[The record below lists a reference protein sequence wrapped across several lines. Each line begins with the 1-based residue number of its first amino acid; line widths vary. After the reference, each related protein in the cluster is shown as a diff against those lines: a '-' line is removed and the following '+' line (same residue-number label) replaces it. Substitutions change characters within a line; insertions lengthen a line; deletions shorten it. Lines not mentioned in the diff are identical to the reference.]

1 MNTMEMK
8 VADLK
13 PHPKNEEIY
22 GYNEDVSDLV
32 EKIKKSGRVHTM
44 TVNSKGVVLAGH
56 RRLKACIELGIET
69 VKAEIID
76 FDTPEE
82 EIEFIINDNSTRE
95 KTIEQRSREA
105 KELKRV
111 ETVLAEKRM
120 ADGGGD
126 KKSDKYKSG
135 VAKPPQAIL
144 DKTEQGKARD
154 IVASKLKFASG
165 REVDRAITA
174 VNKIDELR
182 KAGRVEEAELIRGVL
197 NNRSVSA
204 AEELAR
210 NIDIVEIPK
219 EDKQLIQS
227 GKKSSYSYVEQ
238 AKQKQ
243 KPKEETKTC
252 KACGKTYSIH
262 MFYKGRNECKNCC
275 SIKDSERRSGVVK
288 DLFGNPLPYD
298 KELAN
303 SQAVK
308 DAIAHLKRDPSKDTN
323 EVDYGMEFKLFKIT
337 LDDYYFANQKFID
350 GEVFKGMPIDIKN
363 EFSKEVDNLANYVQ
377 LLRAHLE
384 K

>member
-1 MNTMEMK
+1 MNTMEVK

-22 GYNEDVSDLV
+22 GVNEDILDLV

-82 EIEFIINDNSTRE
+82 EIEFIIDDNSTRE

-111 ETVLAEKRM
+111 ETLLAEKRLSILG
-120 ADGGGD
+120 ATGGRGN
-126 KKSDKYKSG
+126 KKG
-135 VAKPPQAIL
+135 VADLPQGL
-144 DKTEQGKARD
+144 EKKDQGKARD
-154 IVASKLKFASG
+154 IVASKLNFTSG

-174 VNKIDELR
+174 VNKIDELS
-182 KAGRVEEAELIRGVL
+182 KTGRVEDAELIRGVL

-219 EDKQLIQS
+219 EEKPLIQS
-227 GKKSSYSYVEQ
+227 GRKSSYSYVEQ

-243 KPKEETKTC
+243 KSKEETKTC
-252 KACGKTYSIH
+252 KTCRKELPVKMFHKGEDKCKACCPEKRQQKNTEYIGNTTITMADLEETVREYNAQSRGEIEIVIPEREKGYVSKTLESA
-262 MFYKGRNECKNCC
+262 M
-275 SIKDSERRSGVVK
+275 SEFRRKVAQCMVHQREIQK
-288 DLFGNPLPYD
+288 MD
-298 KELAN
+298 KEEKTRLGRIMA
-303 SQAVK
+303 
-308 DAIAHLKRDPSKDTN
+308 
-323 EVDYGMEFKLFKIT
+323 
-337 LDDYYFANQKFID
+337 KFIED
-350 GEVFKGMPIDIKN
+350 FQKDKN
-363 EFSKEVDNLANYVQ
+363 YITGGK
-377 LLRAHLE
+377 
-384 K
+384 

>member
-1 MNTMEMK
+1 MTTMEMK
-8 VADLK
+8 VADLR

-22 GYNEDVSDLV
+22 GYGEDISDLV

-69 VKAEIID
+69 VNAEIVD

-82 EIEFIINDNSTRE
+82 EIEFIVLDNHQRE
-95 KTIEQRSREA
+95 KTIEQKA
-105 KELKRV
+105 KEARVLKEV
-111 ETVLAEKRM
+111 ESKLAEIRKSQN
-120 ADGGGD
+120 GGD
-126 KKSDKYKSG
+126 RKSAKYKSQVPDSARPIG
-135 VAKPPQAIL
+135 
-144 DKTEQGKARD
+144 DKDNTGKARD
-154 IVASKLKFASG
+154 IVAQNVGLRSG
-165 REVDRAITA
+165 HEVDRAITT

-323 EVDYGMEFKLFKIT
+323 EVNYEMEFKLFKIT

-350 GEVFKGMPIDIKN
+350 GEVFNGMPIEIKN
-363 EFSKEVDNLANYVQ
+363 RFSKEVDNLANYVQ
-377 LLRAHLE
+377 LLKTHL
-384 K
+384 KK

>member
-1 MNTMEMK
+1 MNTLEMK

-22 GYNEDVSDLV
+22 GYGEDISDLV
-32 EKIKKSGRVHTM
+32 KKIKKSGRVHTM
-44 TVNSKGVVLAGH
+44 TVNSDGIVLAGH

-69 VKAEIID
+69 VNVEVVD

-82 EIEFIINDNSTRE
+82 EIEFIVLDNHQRD
-95 KTIEQRSREA
+95 KTVEQKA
-105 KELKRV
+105 KEARALKEV
-111 ETVLAEKRM
+111 ESKLAEIRRKATQNNKAAKKL
-120 ADGGGD
+120 ADTPNSAEQV
-126 KKSDKYKSG
+126 KKG
-135 VAKPPQAIL
+135 
-144 DKTEQGKARD
+144 EARD
-154 IVASKLKFASG
+154 IVAENVGLRSG
-165 REVDRAITA
+165 HEVDRAITA

-182 KAGRVEEAELIRGVL
+182 KAGRVEDAELIRGVL

-210 NIDIVEIPK
+210 NIDIVEIP
-219 EDKQLIQS
+219 EEEKQLIQS

-238 AKQKQ
+238 AKQMQ

-252 KACGKTYSIH
+252 KTCGKAFSLN
-262 MFYKGRNECKNCC
+262 MFYKGKSECKNCC
-275 SIKDSERRSGVVK
+275 SAKDSERRSGVIK
-288 DLFGNPLPYD
+288 DLFGNPIPYD

-303 SQAVK
+303 SQKVK

-323 EVDYGMEFKLFKIT
+323 EIDYDMEFKLFKVT

-350 GEVFKGMPIDIKN
+350 GKIFDGMPVDIKN
-363 EFSKEVDNLANYVQ
+363 RFSEEIENLAKYIQ
-377 LLRAHLE
+377 LIKMHLE